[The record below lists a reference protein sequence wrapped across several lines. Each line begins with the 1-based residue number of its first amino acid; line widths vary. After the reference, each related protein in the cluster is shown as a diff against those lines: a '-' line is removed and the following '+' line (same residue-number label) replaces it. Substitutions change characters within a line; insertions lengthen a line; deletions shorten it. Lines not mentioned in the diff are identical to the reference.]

1 MREKTAEELSEGDT
15 VVRGSTE
22 YEVDDVDDVYAE
34 KREPSGADSTREI
47 HVQFESTDAADDVV
61 DETYQP
67 DDIVEIVE

>member
-22 YEVDDVDDVYAE
+22 YEVDSVDDVYAE
-34 KREPSGADSTREI
+34 KREPSGADSDHQV
-47 HVQFESTDAADDVV
+47 HVRFTSSDDADEVV

-67 DDIVEIVE
+67 DDIVEIAE